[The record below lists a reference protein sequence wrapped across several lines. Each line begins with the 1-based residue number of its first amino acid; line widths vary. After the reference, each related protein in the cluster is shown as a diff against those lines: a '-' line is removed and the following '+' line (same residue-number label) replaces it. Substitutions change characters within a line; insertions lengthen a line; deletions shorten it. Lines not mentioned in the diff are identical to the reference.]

1 MTHAEQVR
9 SDLGIGS
16 VNLSGRGISLH
27 LYRPVISYTRRERE
41 RTEGQRNDPC

>member
-27 LYRPVISYTRRERE
+27 LYRPVISYTQIERE
-41 RTEGQRNDPC
+41 DSRTEK